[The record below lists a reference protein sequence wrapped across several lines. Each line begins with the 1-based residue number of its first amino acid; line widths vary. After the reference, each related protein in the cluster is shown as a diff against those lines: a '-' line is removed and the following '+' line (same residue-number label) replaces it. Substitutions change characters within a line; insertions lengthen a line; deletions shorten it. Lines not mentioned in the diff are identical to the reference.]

1 MVMIS
6 DRPAEAPDRAVP
18 GRREGDLIIGKDQRS
33 QIGALVQRA
42 SRHVLLVHLPAGRDA
57 ETVRDALAD
66 TMPPARPTTQ
76 NARLGNPGRASRQ
89 APGTSQ
95 LTTGVATTP

>member
-66 TMPPARPTTQ
+66 TMPP
-76 NARLGNPGRASRQ
+76 LPGRPRKTLGWETPAERLAKLLAPAS
-89 APGTSQ
+89 
-95 LTTGVATTP
+95 